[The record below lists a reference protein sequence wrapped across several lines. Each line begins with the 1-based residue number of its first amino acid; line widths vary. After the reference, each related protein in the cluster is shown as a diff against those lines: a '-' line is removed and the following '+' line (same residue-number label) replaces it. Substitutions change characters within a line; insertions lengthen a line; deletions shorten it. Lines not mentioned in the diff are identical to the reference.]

1 METASGSHSCG
12 NEELW
17 GKKTKKN
24 RAGTAAKGFHT
35 VSELM
40 WLAGQEAATVGDPE
54 NAAPFLENDS
64 AEPNLFQSSPE
75 VMNVTLNI
83 SQPVVVLIHLSR
95 TYGAVMI
102 DKYVS

>member
-12 NEELW
+12 NEELE
-17 GKKTKKN
+17 KKKKN

-75 VMNVTLNI
+75 VMTVMLNI
-83 SQPVVVLIHLSR
+83 SQPVVVVIHLLR
-95 TYGAVMI
+95 TYGVVMI
-102 DKYVS
+102 DKYLT